1 MAQDKNRKLIAQILL
16 GSASSYDKTSVL
28 TALILAFLIHVLL
41 IEYLPKNFHAEA
53 QSADEID
60 ELELEIIAPEI
71 EKVLPEYIEANPE
84 ANNQKPDSDTNLES
98 FQDQR
103 AVQENP
109 VENSDADKPR
119 TEGEVES
126 QKIVSGDSSEEPA
139 PSSPQEVFEIL
150 ERPLENANPQN
161 SSQALDLARNAN
173 INNASASQA
182 SNESTA
188 EKSLSPIS
196 EESGAEENLT
206 AAEEDAPKIEEKRA
220 EQDAPTMEELVP
232 QSLPTPRARPR
243 ISMRTPAGPVRNS
256 NTDASAVGT
265 IAVNSRFSEF
275 GAYQQRMIEAISR
288 QWYLLAEDKDLSS
301 AIGTKVQVEFKL
313 NSRGEITVFK
323 TPFSTSTQLGTRLCE
338 TAIISTAPYGNW
350 TEEMLVTFGSQ
361 DQSVSIMFYY
371 Y

>member
-1 MAQDKNRKLIAQILL
+1 MAQDKNRKLIAQILS

-28 TALILAFLIHVLL
+28 AALALAFLIHVFL
-41 IEYLPKNFHAEA
+41 IEYLPKNFHAQA
-53 QSADEID
+53 QSEEEID
-60 ELELEIIAPEI
+60 ELELEIVPPEL

-84 ANNQKPDSDTNLES
+84 ANNQKPDSDTRLES

-103 AVQENP
+103 AAQENP
-109 VENSDADKPR
+109 DENSDADKPR

-126 QKIVSGDSSEEPA
+126 QKIVSGDASEEPM
-139 PSSPQEVFEIL
+139 PSSPQEVFDIL

-161 SSQALDLARNAN
+161 PSPGREMPAGARA
-173 INNASASQA
+173 AAEA
-182 SNESTA
+182 SNQEPEKSES
-188 EKSLSPIS
+188 EKSLSPIAEDGDS
-196 EESGAEENLT
+196 EDKLPSAEQ
-206 AAEEDAPKIEEKRA
+206 AAPEIEEMQA
-220 EQDAPTMEELVP
+220 ERDAPTMEELVP
-232 QSLPTPRARPR
+232 QSLPSPKARPR

-265 IAVNSRFSEF
+265 IAVSSRFSEF

-288 QWYLLAEDKDLSS
+288 QWYLLASNYDLSS

-313 NSRGEITVFK
+313 NARGEITSFK
-323 TPFSTSTQLGTRLCE
+323 TPFSTSTQIGTKLCE
-338 TAIISTAPYGNW
+338 TAIESTAPYGNW